1 MAEEKV
7 SVVYSLVD
15 KASSGLKSLG
25 STVLSAIN
33 PFNSLRSA
41 GATAMDYLTQGIV
54 ASIRAAEE
62 SRQVMAQTEAVIKS
76 TGGVAGVTAESV
88 TKLADSLA
96 LMTSY
101 DDEAIQSAEN
111 LLLTFKGIGNDV
123 FPKTTEAVLDMSAAL
138 GTDLKSS
145 AMLVGKAMNDPAE
158 GLSKL
163 TRAGVTFTEQQ
174 KEQIKA
180 MSESGNKMGAQK
192 IILKELASEFG
203 GSAVAIADPFKQLAN
218 VTENLAESTGKIL
231 LPIVT
236 AVTKEIIKL
245 TNGIISFINDVDPGP
260 FVAGFKKTL
269 VDLKANFSIG
279 MAEIQ
284 ELIAHPFRFSTYVTI
299 VKNLAENIFSYIK
312 LIKNIAVG
320 GFEALV
326 DFRKKMLQAEASDG
340 KTLEQKIIDI
350 KREATAQ
357 KKLIDAEY
365 AKSKKQSN
373 SDTNAQIIEDDKKA
387 NATTEAAKKESLER
401 QAQEHKK
408 LFDKV
413 QSNSKIMI
421 DSMILGGEE
430 NYTAQLNYI
439 NKLQSDYAKHK
450 DIVLML
456 QVEENKIRTAQHLEL
471 ANETLAIQTNMD
483 KLRFDS
489 MDDQAKAVIK
499 TAEDEKANR
508 EGLANDFVAFL
519 GDNADQK
526 LSIEKQVAKGGL
538 DILKRQVLAQVDI
551 WAAGQIS
558 QAWSFGFANALWTFG
573 GSLIAALAQTALIGA
588 AVAAVHSTVNSIQLA
603 EGGVV
608 TARPGGV
615 QATIGEGGSNEAV
628 IPLNSR
634 RGREALGGMG
644 GGTMDVYLHAD
655 GMTIL
660 TKGIFRKADEL
671 KRTGQLS
678 DRSR

>member
-25 STVLSAIN
+25 SSVLSAIN

-41 GATAMDYLTQGIV
+41 GSAAMDYLTQGIV
-54 ASIRAAEE
+54 ASIKAAEE

-88 TKLADSLA
+88 TKLADSLS

-145 AMLVGKAMNDPAE
+145 AMLVGKALNDPAE

-163 TRAGVTFTEQQ
+163 TRAGVTFTDQQ

-180 MSESGNKMGAQK
+180 MSESGDKMGAQK

-203 GSAVAIADPFKQLAN
+203 GSAVAIADPFKQLGNA
-218 VTENLAESTGKIL
+218 VEKVQESMGKVL
-231 LPIVT
+231 LPIATEV
-236 AVTKEIIKL
+236 AKKIVELSRGVIGFFDNIDPIPLVRAFKFGLIDMEA
-245 TNGIISFINDVDPGP
+245 NARISG
-260 FVAGFKKTL
+260 L
-269 VDLKANFSIG
+269 
-279 MAEIQ
+279 
-284 ELIAHPFRFSTYVTI
+284 
-299 VKNLAENIFSYIK
+299 
-312 LIKNIAVG
+312 LIKQKLLDPLNPSIYISAFSKLATAYIDFQAKLYSG
-320 GFEALV
+320 LV
-326 DFRKKMLQAEASDG
+326 SGVKSYLNWGTEQREKQKKEEFSLEEEILKIRKASNA
-340 KTLEQKIIDI
+340 QKI
-350 KREATAQ
+350 
-357 KKLIDAEY
+357 LIDKEY
-365 AKSKKQSN
+365 AKLKKQGN
-373 SDTNAQIIEDDKKA
+373 SDTNTQIIQDDKNA
-387 NATTEAAKKESLER
+387 NFITEAAKKESLKR
-401 QAQEHKK
+401 QEQDHKN
-408 LFDKV
+408 LFDSVKL
-413 QSNSKIMI
+413 NSKAMV
-421 DSMILGGEE
+421 DSMTLGGQE
-430 NYTAQLNYI
+430 NYNAQLKYLND
-439 NKLQSDYAKHK
+439 LQLKYAKHK
-450 DIVLML
+450 DIVTML
-456 QVEENKIRTAQHLEL
+456 QAEENKIRRDQHLDL
-471 ANETLAIQTNMD
+471 ANQTLAIQTNMD
-483 KLRFDS
+483 NLRFAA
-489 MDDQAKAVIK
+489 MDKDAERVKKIS
-499 TAEDEKANR
+499 EDEKANR

-558 QAWSFGFANALWTFG
+558 QAWSFAWANALWTFG
-573 GSLIAALAQTALIGA
+573 GSLIAAAVQTALIGA

-615 QATIGEGGSNEAV
+615 QATIGEGGSSEAV